1 MSTDTTQLFRIHF
14 EDGAKIDVAAKDAAT
29 ANKAA
34 LARHDGIIRKTKIV
48 REK

>member
-1 MSTDTTQLFRIHF
+1 MPADTLPLFRIHF
-14 EDGAKIDVAAKDAAT
+14 EDGEKIDVPAKDAAT

>member
-1 MSTDTTQLFRIHF
+1 MPADAQPLFRVHF
-14 EDGAKIDVAAKDAAT
+14 EDGEKIDVTAKDAAT

-34 LARHDGIIRKTKIV
+34 LAQHDGIIRKTKIV

>member
-1 MSTDTTQLFRIHF
+1 MPADKLLLFRVHF
-14 EDGAKIDVAAKDAAT
+14 EDGEKLDVRAKDAAT
-29 ANKAA
+29 AAKAA